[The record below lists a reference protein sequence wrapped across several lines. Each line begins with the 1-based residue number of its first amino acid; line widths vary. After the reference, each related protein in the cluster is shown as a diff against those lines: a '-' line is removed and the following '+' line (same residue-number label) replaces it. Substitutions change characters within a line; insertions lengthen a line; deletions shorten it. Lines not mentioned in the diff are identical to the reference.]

1 MTLRTIAIDQV
12 LNTDMKKHFSVLS
25 RFQVRQNYT
34 VSQLHGMLK
43 NALCT
48 ACIHVSPQN
57 YSQEKFWS
65 NFSVRLQLMLGHTH
79 ETCYDM

>member
-34 VSQLHGMLK
+34 VSQPHGMLQ
-43 NALCT
+43 NALRT
-48 ACIHVSPQN
+48 TCIHVSPQN
-57 YSQEKFWS
+57 YSQEEICLNYS
-65 NFSVRLQLMLGHTH
+65 LRLQLMLGHTH